1 MLVKK
6 TYNFSPLNSW
16 MESYVNKGHFLGSSI
31 LVALENNIIHQHFCG
46 FRDKANTKPFDV
58 NTVIR
63 IYSMTKPITA
73 LALMIL
79 QDQKKLDINSPISE
93 FIPSF
98 SNPTAL
104 IENAS
109 SINQVRKVS
118 PPTLSELLTHTSGLS
133 YSFNDSLIG
142 RAYYEAIKAKENSDL
157 SDNNLKGGRNKLT
170 LNILCDELAKFPLS
184 FPPGTK
190 WEYSMGI
197 DVIGRVIE
205 IVSGRPLDKFLSE
218 NIFEPA
224 EMEYTSFYL
233 KENMENRL
241 AECLIHPDHEQRYNH
256 YVDQPSDYKENKVT
270 LFLGGSG
277 LLSTISDYF
286 RFTKIIINNGT
297 YRKNRIISSGGI
309 QKLTTNFLTSDIASM
324 GPKHFACMPTLGM
337 GHGLGGSVIIE
348 PQKEFSSSIGDFS
361 WGGMA
366 STYFWINR
374 VERLTTIF
382 FTQLIPSNA
391 YPNRPELKNL
401 VRNILDLHKKK

>member
-1 MLVKK
+1 MSVKK

-31 LVALENNIIHQHFCG
+31 LVGLENNIIHQHFCG
-46 FRDKANTKPFDV
+46 FRDKANTKPFDI

-93 FIPSF
+93 FIPAY

-109 SINQVRKVS
+109 SINQIRKVS
-118 PPTLSELLTHTSGLS
+118 PPTLIQLLTHTSGLS
-133 YSFNDSLIG
+133 YSFNDNLIG
-142 RAYYEAIKAKENSDL
+142 RAYGEAIKAREKSTL
-157 SDNNLKGGRNKLT
+157 SDDNLKDEKYKVNLE
-170 LNILCDELAKFPLS
+170 ILCDELAKFPLS
-184 FPPGTK
+184 FSPGTK

-205 IVSGRPLDKFLSE
+205 IVSGRPLDKFLKE

-224 EMEYTSFYL
+224 EMDHTSFYF
-233 KENMENRL
+233 KEKMINRF

-256 YVDQPSDYKENKVT
+256 YLDHPSDYKEENVK

-286 RFTKIIINNGT
+286 QFTQIIMNNGT
-297 YRKNRIISSGGI
+297 YLKNRIISSEGI
-309 QKLTTNFLTSDIASM
+309 QKLTTNVLTSDIASM

-348 PQKEFSSSIGDFS
+348 PQKEFSSSVGDFS

-366 STYFWINR
+366 STYFWIDR
-374 VERLTTIF
+374 VEKLTTIF

-401 VRNILDLHKKK
+401 VRKVLDL

>member
-1 MLVKK
+1 MSVKK
-6 TYNFSPLNSW
+6 TYDFSPVNSW

-31 LVALENNIIHQHFCG
+31 LVALENNIIHKHFCG
-46 FRDKANTKPFDV
+46 FRDGANTKPFDF
-58 NTVIR
+58 NTLIR

-79 QDQKKLDINSPISE
+79 HDQKKLDINSPISE
-93 FIPSF
+93 FIPAF

-118 PPTLSELLTHTSGLS
+118 PPTLIQLLTHTSGLS
-133 YSFNDSLIG
+133 YSFNDNLIG
-142 RAYYEAIKAKENSDL
+142 RAYGEAIKAREKSTL
-157 SDNNLKGGRNKLT
+157 SDDNLKDGKYKVNLE
-170 LNILCDELAKFPLS
+170 ILCDELAKFPLS

-205 IVSGRPLDKFLSE
+205 IVSGRPLDKFLKE

-224 EMEYTSFYL
+224 EMDHTSFYF
-233 KENMENRL
+233 KEKMINRF

-256 YVDQPSDYKENKVT
+256 YLDHPSDYKEENVK

-286 RFTKIIINNGT
+286 QFTQIIMNNGT
-297 YRKNRIISSGGI
+297 YLKNRIISSEGI
-309 QKLTTNFLTSDIASM
+309 QKLTTNVLTSDIASM
-324 GPKHFACMPTLGM
+324 GPKHFARMPTLGM

-348 PQKEFSSSIGDFS
+348 PQKEFSSSVGDFS

-366 STYFWINR
+366 STYFWIDR
-374 VERLTTIF
+374 VEKLTTIF

-401 VRNILDLHKKK
+401 VRKVLDL

>member
-1 MLVKK
+1 MSVKK
-6 TYNFSPLNSW
+6 TYDFSPVNSW

-31 LVALENNIIHQHFCG
+31 LVALENNIIHKHFCG
-46 FRDKANTKPFDV
+46 FRDGANTKPFDF
-58 NTVIR
+58 NTLIR

-79 QDQKKLDINSPISE
+79 HDQKKLDINSPISE
-93 FIPSF
+93 FIPAF

-118 PPTLSELLTHTSGLS
+118 PPTLIQLLTHTSGLS
-133 YSFNDSLIG
+133 YSFNDNLIG
-142 RAYYEAIKAKENSDL
+142 RAYGEAIKAREKSTL
-157 SDNNLKGGRNKLT
+157 SDDNLKDGKYKVNLE
-170 LNILCDELAKFPLS
+170 ILCDELAKFPLS
-184 FPPGTK
+184 FSPGTK

-205 IVSGRPLDKFLSE
+205 IVSGRPLDKFLKE

-224 EMEYTSFYL
+224 EMDHTSFYF
-233 KENMENRL
+233 KEKMINRF

-256 YVDQPSDYKENKVT
+256 YLDHPSDYKEENVK

-286 RFTKIIINNGT
+286 QFTQIIMNNGT
-297 YRKNRIISSGGI
+297 YLKNRIISSEGI
-309 QKLTTNFLTSDIASM
+309 QKLTTNVLTSDIASM
-324 GPKHFACMPTLGM
+324 GPKHFARMPTLGM

-348 PQKEFSSSIGDFS
+348 PQKEFSSSVGDFS

-366 STYFWINR
+366 STYFWIDR
-374 VERLTTIF
+374 VEKLTTIF

-401 VRNILDLHKKK
+401 VRKVLDL

>member
-1 MLVKK
+1 MSVKK
-6 TYNFSPLNSW
+6 TYDFSPVNSW

-31 LVALENNIIHQHFCG
+31 LVALENNIIHKHFCG
-46 FRDKANTKPFDV
+46 FRDGANTKPFDF

-73 LALMIL
+73 LAIMIL
-79 QDQKKLDINSPISE
+79 YDQKKLDINSPISE
-93 FIPSF
+93 FIPAY

-109 SINQVRKVS
+109 SINQIRKVS
-118 PPTLSELLTHTSGLS
+118 PPTLIQLLTHTSGLS
-133 YSFNDSLIG
+133 YSFNDNLIG
-142 RAYYEAIKAKENSDL
+142 RAYGEAIKAREKSTL
-157 SDNNLKGGRNKLT
+157 SDDNLKDGKYKVNLE
-170 LNILCDELAKFPLS
+170 ILCDELAKFPLS
-184 FPPGTK
+184 FSPGTK

-205 IVSGRPLDKFLSE
+205 IVSGRPLDKFLKE

-224 EMEYTSFYL
+224 EMDHTSFYF
-233 KENMENRL
+233 KEKMINRF

-256 YVDQPSDYKENKVT
+256 YLDHPSDYKEENVK

-286 RFTKIIINNGT
+286 QFTQIIMNNGT
-297 YRKNRIISSGGI
+297 YLKNRIISSEGI
-309 QKLTTNFLTSDIASM
+309 QKLTTNVLTSDIASM
-324 GPKHFACMPTLGM
+324 GPKHFAHMPTLGM

-348 PQKEFSSSIGDFS
+348 PQKEFSSSVGDFS

-366 STYFWINR
+366 STYFWIDR
-374 VERLTTIF
+374 VEKLTTIF

-401 VRNILDLHKKK
+401 VRKVLDL

>member
-6 TYNFSPLNSW
+6 TYDFSPLNSW
-16 MESYVNKGHFLGSSI
+16 MEAYVNKGHFLGSSV

-109 SINQVRKVS
+109 SINQVRKVC

-142 RAYYEAIKAKENSDL
+142 RAYYEAIKAKENSEL
-157 SDNNLKGGRNKLT
+157 SDNNLKGEKYKMN

-184 FPPGTK
+184 FPPVTK
-190 WEYSMGI
+190 W
-197 DVIGRVIE
+197 
-205 IVSGRPLDKFLSE
+205 
-218 NIFEPA
+218 
-224 EMEYTSFYL
+224 
-233 KENMENRL
+233 
-241 AECLIHPDHEQRYNH
+241 
-256 YVDQPSDYKENKVT
+256 
-270 LFLGGSG
+270 
-277 LLSTISDYF
+277 
-286 RFTKIIINNGT
+286 
-297 YRKNRIISSGGI
+297 
-309 QKLTTNFLTSDIASM
+309 
-324 GPKHFACMPTLGM
+324 
-337 GHGLGGSVIIE
+337 
-348 PQKEFSSSIGDFS
+348 
-361 WGGMA
+361 
-366 STYFWINR
+366 
-374 VERLTTIF
+374 
-382 FTQLIPSNA
+382 
-391 YPNRPELKNL
+391 
-401 VRNILDLHKKK
+401 